1 MQYQEQKVLRIRVD
15 NRKWMKVAYETEKER
30 ELLLSISRDMDALR
44 KRDRVYNSKR
54 ESIEAR
60 EELTHQGLAS
70 TDLVVE
76 SINHDELKE
85 YLKKAVYS
93 LTPRE
98 RKIIYLHFEE
108 DISFQQIA
116 KKMSLPL
123 STVYNIYKLA
133 LTKLKKSVQNFI

>member
-70 TDLVVE
+70 TDSVVE

-98 RKIIYLHFEE
+98 RLFIY
-108 DISFQQIA
+108 
-116 KKMSLPL
+116 
-123 STVYNIYKLA
+123 T
-133 LTKLKKSVQNFI
+133 LKKIFLFNK